1 MAYRD
6 TTGAGAAPLHPAP
19 PERRQLQHLE
29 AAKGRK
35 HETVK
40 VHGSLSSNDGDVV
53 LGWALDGHGILL
65 RSEWDAAK
73 YLDSGRLQVVL
84 PDYTLPS
91 ADLYAYYPSRQQQ
104 PAGCAP
110 SLIFWLRR
118 YRQPLRHAPGEFRD
132 DEEPE
137 QRRAGGGERPDH
149 PRGEQEPGDAVSGQ
163 SAVADREAQHR
174 PHQHHAAQQAGEQ
187 NGTA

>member
-1 MAYRD
+1 
-6 TTGAGAAPLHPAP
+6 
-19 PERRQLQHLE
+19 
-29 AAKGRK
+29 
-35 HETVK
+35 VK

-73 YLDSGRLQVVL
+73 YLDSGRLQVIL

-104 PAGCAP
+104 PARARAFIDFLVERIPAATAP
-110 SLIFWLRR
+110 R
-118 YRQPLRHAPGEFRD
+118 PGEFRD
-132 DEEPE
+132 YEEPE

-149 PRGEQEPGDAVSGQ
+149 PRGEQEPGDAVKRPKRSCGSC
-163 SAVADREAQHR
+163 SAARTTPAPR
-174 PHQHHAAQQAGEQ
+174 CPAGRRTEC
-187 NGTA
+187 GTA